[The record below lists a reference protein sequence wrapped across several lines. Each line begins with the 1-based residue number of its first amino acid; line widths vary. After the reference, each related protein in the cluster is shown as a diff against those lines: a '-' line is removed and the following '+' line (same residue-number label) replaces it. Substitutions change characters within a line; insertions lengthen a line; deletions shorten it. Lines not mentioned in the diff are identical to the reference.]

1 MFAKCG
7 YQSVYSKVY
16 CGWERRN
23 GKTTYQKN
31 SKHPRIHNPAAVCCF
46 AVYTVFLNVI

>member
-7 YQSVYSKVY
+7 YQSVYGTVY

-23 GKTTYQKN
+23 GKTIYQKTAN
-31 SKHPRIHNPAAVCCF
+31 TPEFIISRLF
-46 AVYTVFLNVI
+46 AVLLYILCFSM

>member
-7 YQSVYSKVY
+7 YQSVYGTVKSS
-16 CGWERRN
+16 WERRN
-23 GKTTYQKN
+23 GKTIYQKN
-31 SKHPRIHNPAAVCCF
+31 SKHPRIHNLATVCCF